1 MRVEVVESPIEN
13 QAVPDALSDAAADRA
28 LKNFFAAVTS
38 DDSLFIAE
46 SFGVTIGSDSRDGH
60 KVCWGTFT
68 VRFREERQASSRAF
82 HFSLIEK
89 LSELL
94 KAAGSSESLGIVL
107 CLVSEKS
114 KVDKAST

>member
-1 MRVEVVESPIEN
+1 MRVEVVESHIEN
-13 QAVPDALSDAAADRA
+13 QAVPDALSDAAVDRA

-46 SFGVTIGSDSRDGH
+46 SSGVTIGSDSRDGQ
-60 KVCWGTFT
+60 KVCSGTFT

-89 LSELL
+89 LSQPLQ
-94 KAAGSSESLGIVL
+94 AAGAAETPG
-107 CLVSEKS
+107 
-114 KVDKAST
+114 VD